1 MGITEVNARVKLNR
15 TKEKLQQI
23 IKTTVMN
30 FDKLQE
36 QWKSEPQNIP
46 ETPKELDK
54 IKEAHNPI
62 DKVRSNMKKELIVQ
76 SVLIIAVAFFLF

>member
-1 MGITEVNARVKLNR
+1 
-15 TKEKLQQI
+15 
-23 IKTTVMN
+23 MN

-36 QWKSEPQNIP
+36 QWKSEPAEYSEI
-46 ETPKELDK
+46 PKELDK

-76 SVLIIAVAFFLF
+76 LCLLLL